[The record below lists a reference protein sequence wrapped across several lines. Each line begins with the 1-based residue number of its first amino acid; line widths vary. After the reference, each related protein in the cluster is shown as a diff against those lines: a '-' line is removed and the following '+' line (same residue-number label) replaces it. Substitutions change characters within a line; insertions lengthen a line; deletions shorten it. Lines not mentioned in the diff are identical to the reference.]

1 MQLNPAKLT
10 ALALIL
16 LTPNILLSSCAPA
29 KKIEIVQTP
38 VAPQPII
45 LPDTSVLDL
54 DEVEFIVITPEN
66 AATVFAD
73 LEKGG
78 KSMVLFAVTSDGYE
92 SLSLNMAQILKLLSE
107 QKAVI
112 IAYDRYYKQPV
123 SSN

>member
-1 MQLNPAKLT
+1 M
-10 ALALIL
+10 
-16 LTPNILLSSCAPA
+16 
-29 KKIEIVQTP
+29 QTP